1 MNYLLLRGKYDTVKD
16 TMLDA
21 SQSVNLVF
29 YYYHTRAMMIF
40 FVGQSET
47 MHHVYI
53 SRTMTL
59 VGLSLTPFTGKLK
72 VRRYPLQVVT
82 VSCVKVKLN
91 YVKED
96 CLCISSREEYQIST
110 ILFIHARIV

>member
-1 MNYLLLRGKYDTVKD
+1 
-16 TMLDA
+16 MLDA

-29 YYYHTRAMMIF
+29 YYYHTRAVMIF

-59 VGLSLTPFTGKLK
+59 VGLSLTNSQG
-72 VRRYPLQVVT
+72 
-82 VSCVKVKLN
+82 N
-91 YVKED
+91 
-96 CLCISSREEYQIST
+96 
-110 ILFIHARIV
+110 